1 MKRLLLI
8 LWRMSRTDLRLL
20 WFALRH
26 RDRPGWLWPVTLI
39 LGLYAIAPFNLA
51 VPVLG
56 VVDDMVLLPLVLH
69 YLLKLL
75 PPQIVHR
82 FARSS
87 TVSR

>member
-26 RDRPGWLWPVTLI
+26 RDRPVWLLPVTLI

-69 YLLKLL
+69 YLLRLL
-75 PPQIVHR
+75 PPHIIDR
-82 FARSS
+82 FARPAV
-87 TVSR
+87 VSG

>member
-26 RDRPGWLWPVTLI
+26 RDRPAWLLPVTLI

-69 YLLKLL
+69 YVLRLL
-75 PPQIVHR
+75 PPHIIGR
-82 FARSS
+82 FARPS